1 MSSFI
6 IPSSVPLRIVSVV
19 GDTVPLV
26 VVARMTAPTARCP
39 QCGHPSARIHS
50 RYWRSPQ
57 DLPWQTI
64 PVRWHL
70 ECRKFWCDTPDCPQT
85 IFCER
90 LPSEWLGVHPQRTQ
104 PGWDWL
110 TAWGWTASAA
120 DVARVAQTY
129 GVPVSADT
137 VIRALRRAPDPPMGD
152 VRVMGVDEWAL
163 RKGQTY
169 ATILVDLEPHRIVD
183 VLPDDQP
190 ATLTT
195 WLRAPPTIQVLTRDR
210 DDAFAKAFAAG
221 APTAQPVAD
230 RFHLLKNLRHVL
242 ERVFTRHGVGPAPTP
257 SPALP
262 DPAPPRD
269 PPPPTAPSSRQQ
281 DRWRQIQA
289 LRQAGHSISAIARIL
304 GLDRAT
310 VRKYAT
316 ASTCPTPPPRPATP
330 HALAGWTD
338 RLEALWQ
345 SGLHRGRAL
354 FRQLRTAGYA
364 GSESAVRRWV
374 RRRHPRPSAGATPP
388 RSRTSPATR
397 AWQCLQWPADWAPQT
412 VHALTAALQDP
423 TIREALTLAQL
434 FRRLWP
440 FCAVKSE

>member
-1 MSSFI
+1 
-6 IPSSVPLRIVSVV
+6 
-19 GDTVPLV
+19 
-26 VVARMTAPTARCP
+26 
-39 QCGHPSARIHS
+39 
-50 RYWRSPQ
+50 
-57 DLPWQTI
+57 
-64 PVRWHL
+64 
-70 ECRKFWCDTPDCPQT
+70 
-85 IFCER
+85 
-90 LPSEWLGVHPQRTQ
+90 
-104 PGWDWL
+104 
-110 TAWGWTASAA
+110 
-120 DVARVAQTY
+120 
-129 GVPVSADT
+129 
-137 VIRALRRAPDPPMGD
+137 MGD

-434 FRRLWP
+434 FRTLVKHRRADALEPWLRRAETSGLPEFRRCAAGIRRDLAAVRAALSLPWSQGPTEGFHHTMKRLKRLMYGRANFDLLRARILHAP
-440 FCAVKSE
+440 A